1 MPERSEAT
9 SLSELWIALRL
20 AQAHAMSI
28 ETEKELST
36 KDTARVAANSG
47 SGIELSVVMPC
58 LNEAAT
64 LEVCINKAKAAIER
78 EGLAAEILVADN
90 GSTDGSREIARR
102 AGATVVE
109 VAARGYG
116 SALLAGIAAA
126 RGKFVI
132 MADADD
138 SYDLSQV
145 NSFLHKLREG
155 YDLVMGNRFEGN
167 IAPGAMPHLHR
178 YLGTPVLTL
187 LAKIFF
193 RTPCGDVNC
202 GMRGFRK
209 EAIDGLGLR
218 SLGMEFAS
226 EMLVKSS
233 IFGLRIAEIPT
244 DLSQDG
250 RDKPPHL
257 RTWRDGWRHLRFML
271 LYSPRWLFLYPGA
284 LLMLIGSL
292 LALWLL
298 PGMRHIG
305 RVGFDVSTLVYSAT
319 MIFVGYQAVNFAV
332 FTKIFAITA
341 GYLPRD
347 EKFNRL
353 FSVITL
359 ETGIAVGA
367 VLFLV
372 GLGISI
378 FAVEFWRATGFGPLN
393 PGKTLRMVM
402 PGVIFLTLGCQT
414 IFSSFFLSVLGM
426 GKR

>member
-1 MPERSEAT
+1 
-9 SLSELWIALRL
+9 
-20 AQAHAMSI
+20 
-28 ETEKELST
+28 
-36 KDTARVAANSG
+36 
-47 SGIELSVVMPC
+47 
-58 LNEAAT
+58 
-64 LEVCINKAKAAIER
+64 
-78 EGLAAEILVADN
+78 
-90 GSTDGSREIARR
+90 
-102 AGATVVE
+102 VE

-126 RGKFVI
+126 RGQYVI

-145 NSFLHKLREG
+145 SAFLHKLREG

-167 IAPGAMPHLHR
+167 IAVGAMPFLHR

-187 LAKIFF
+187 LAKVFF

-209 EAIDGLGLR
+209 EAIEGLGLR

-244 DLSQDG
+244 DLSLDG
-250 RDKPPHL
+250 RSTPPHL

-271 LYSPRWLFLYPGA
+271 LYSPRWLFLYPGV

-305 RVGFDVSTLVYSAT
+305 HVGFDVSTLVYSAT

-332 FTKIFAITA
+332 FTKVFAITA
-341 GYLPRD
+341 GYLPVM
-347 EKFNRL
+347 K
-353 FSVITL
+353 SS
-359 ETGIAVGA
+359 TG
-367 VLFLV
+367 
-372 GLGISI
+372 
-378 FAVEFWRATGFGPLN
+378 
-393 PGKTLRMVM
+393 
-402 PGVIFLTLGCQT
+402 
-414 IFSSFFLSVLGM
+414 SSA
-426 GKR
+426 

>member
-1 MPERSEAT
+1 
-9 SLSELWIALRL
+9 
-20 AQAHAMSI
+20 MSTG
-28 ETEKELST
+28 TEKGLRTDEDS
-36 KDTARVAANSG
+36 AGVATDPASG
-47 SGIELSVVMPC
+47 VELSVVLPC

-64 LEVCINKAKAAIER
+64 LEVCIQKAKAAIER
-78 EGLAAEILVADN
+78 DALSAEILVADN

-109 VAARGYG
+109 VPTRGYG

-126 RGKFVI
+126 RGKYVI
-132 MADADD
+132 MADSDD

-145 NSFLHKLREG
+145 GAFLRKLREG
-155 YDLVMGNRFEGN
+155 NDLVMGNRFKGN
-167 IAPGAMPHLHR
+167 IAAGAMPFLHR

-187 LAKIFF
+187 LARIFF

-209 EAIDGLGLR
+209 EAIESLGLR

-233 IFGLRIAEIPT
+233 IFGLHIAEIPT
-244 DLSQDG
+244 DLSPDG

-271 LYSPRWLFLYPGA
+271 LYSPRWLFLYPGC
-284 LLMLIGSL
+284 LLMLIGGL
-292 LALWLL
+292 LAVWLL

-305 RVGFDVSTLVYSAT
+305 HVGFDVSTLVYSAR
-319 MIFVGYQAVNFAV
+319 MMFVGYQAVNFAV
-332 FTKIFAITA
+332 FTKVFAITA

-353 FSVITL
+353 FRIVTL
-359 ETGIAVGA
+359 ETGLAVGA
-367 VLFLV
+367 ALFLL
-372 GLGISI
+372 GLIISI

-402 PGVIFLTLGCQT
+402 PGVVFLTLGCQT

>member
-1 MPERSEAT
+1 LR
-9 SLSELWIALRL
+9 IAPLRR
-20 AQAHAMSI
+20 AQADAMSS
-28 ETEKELST
+28 ETQEDHATQGGGE
-36 KDTARVAANSG
+36 VAATAAAVM
-47 SGIELSVVMPC
+47 ELSVVLPC

-64 LEVCINKAKAAIER
+64 LEVCINKAKAAIAG
-78 EGLAAEILVADN
+78 EGLAAEIVVADN
-90 GSTDGSREIARR
+90 GSSDGSREIARR
-102 AGATVVE
+102 AGVTLVE
-109 VAARGYG
+109 VATRGYG

-126 RGKFVI
+126 RGKYVI

-138 SYDLSQV
+138 SYDLLQV
-145 NSFLHKLREG
+145 GSFLRKLREG
-155 YDLVMGNRFEGN
+155 YDLVMGNRFQGN

-187 LAKIFF
+187 LAKVFF

-209 EAIDGLGLR
+209 EAVAALGLR

-284 LLMLIGSL
+284 LLMLLGSL
-292 LALWLL
+292 LSLWLL
-298 PGMRHIG
+298 PGTRHIG
-305 RVGFDVSTLVYSAT
+305 RVGFDVSTLVYSTA
-319 MIFVGYQAVNFAV
+319 MIFLGYQAVNFAV
-332 FTKIFAITA
+332 FTKVFAITA

-353 FSVITL
+353 FRVITL
-359 ETGIAVGA
+359 ETGLVVGA
-367 VLFLV
+367 ALFLL
-372 GLGISI
+372 GLIISI
-378 FAVEFWRATGFGPLN
+378 FAVDFWRASGFGPLD
-393 PGKTLRMVM
+393 PGKTLRLVM

>member
-1 MPERSEAT
+1 
-9 SLSELWIALRL
+9 
-20 AQAHAMSI
+20 MSI
-28 ETEKELST
+28 KTENDQTAKETSHS
-36 KDTARVAANSG
+36 AANAAG
-47 SGIELSVVMPC
+47 GIELSVVLPC
-58 LNEAAT
+58 LNEAWT
-64 LEVCINKAKAAIER
+64 LGLCINKAKSAIER
-78 EGLAAEILVADN
+78 EGVCAEILVADN
-90 GSTDGSREIARR
+90 GSTDGSQEIARHM
-102 AGATVVE
+102 GATVVE
-109 VAARGYG
+109 VPARGYG

-126 RGKFVI
+126 QGKYVI
-132 MADADD
+132 MADSDD

-145 NSFLHKLREG
+145 GSFLHKLREG
-155 YDLVMGNRFEGN
+155 YDLVMGNRFKGN
-167 IAPGAMPHLHR
+167 IAAGAMPFLHR

-187 LAKIFF
+187 LAQVFF

-209 EAIDGLGLR
+209 KAIEGLELR

-244 DLSQDG
+244 DLSLDG
-250 RDKPPHL
+250 RSTPPHL

-271 LYSPRWLFLYPGA
+271 LYSPRWLFLYPGC
-284 LLMLIGSL
+284 LLMLMGSL

-305 RVGFDVSTLVYSAT
+305 HVGFDVSTLVYSAT

-332 FTKIFAITA
+332 FTKVFAITG
-341 GYLPRD
+341 GYLPHD

-353 FSVITL
+353 FKVITL
-359 ETGIAVGA
+359 ETGLAVGA
-367 VLFLV
+367 LLFLV
-372 GLGISI
+372 GLAISI
-378 FAVEFWRATGFGPLN
+378 LAVDSWRAAGFGPLN
-393 PGKTLRMVM
+393 PGRALRMVL

>member
-1 MPERSEAT
+1 MGP
-9 SLSELWIALRL
+9 
-20 AQAHAMSI
+20 AQVQAMSI
-28 ETEKELST
+28 ETEKEHST
-36 KDTARVAANSG
+36 KDIARAAANSAAD
-47 SGIELSVVMPC
+47 IELSVVMPC

-64 LEVCINKAKAAIER
+64 LEACIKKARAAIER
-78 EGLAAEILVADN
+78 EGLSAEILVADN
-90 GSTDGSREIARR
+90 GSSDGSQEIARR

-116 SALLAGIAAA
+116 SALLSGIAAA
-126 RGKFVI
+126 RGKYVI

-145 NSFLHKLREG
+145 SSFLHKLREG

-167 IAPGAMPHLHR
+167 IAAGAMPFLHR
-178 YLGTPVLTL
+178 YLGTPVLTR
-187 LAKIFF
+187 LARIFF

-209 EAIDGLGLR
+209 EAIEGLELR

-244 DLSQDG
+244 DLSLDG
-250 RDKPPHL
+250 RSTPPHL

-271 LYSPRWLFLYPGA
+271 LYSPRWLFLYPGC

-292 LALWLL
+292 LTLWLL
-298 PGMRHIG
+298 PGMRHVG
-305 RVGFDVSTLVYSAT
+305 HVGFDVSTLVYSAT

-353 FSVITL
+353 FNIITL
-359 ETGIAVGA
+359 ETGLVIGA
-367 VLFLV
+367 VLFLL
-372 GLGISI
+372 GLAISV
-378 FAVEFWRATGFGPLN
+378 FAVDFWRATGFGPLN
-393 PGKTLRMVM
+393 PSRTLRMVM